1 MTSLSDRLRSAQPNK
16 ANRNLCA
23 TCQWLENVT
32 PQTRELINEWLF
44 DNDHSVSQLHDI
56 LTAPS
61 DDAEPLVIS
70 LTGFRFHLR
79 HHQQR
84 WPRGA

>member
-16 ANRNLCA
+16 ANRNLCV
-23 TCQWLENVT
+23 TCAWLETVT
-32 PQTRELINEWLF
+32 PQTRTLINDWL

-56 LTAPS
+56 ITTPS
-61 DDAEPLVIS
+61 EDIEPLVIS
-70 LTGFRFHLR
+70 LTGFRFHLK
-79 HHQQR
+79 HHAQR